1 MSAQPE
7 PQKPPK
13 DPIPENAKPI
23 SEIINDFLSRL
34 DDPNFDPLKMPWPK
48 QCCAVCAKPLDHSPE
63 PVLVHAGSGIM
74 FCSEKCVEYF
84 RKNFAEFYKEHNF
97 HYNPNDPFFRFS
109 FDPDDWVEVVPC
121 QCGAI
126 PVVTQNTVAKIK
138 CPECGSSVGANSI
151 SLQTLALGWN
161 NLKGYADHVMD
172 QLREANE
179 REPKLWT
186 LHLDPIKPLGDV
198 TCETTPC
205 SHATSFS
212 SLFSK
217 TSTDSPAPD
226 PLSTQVGGEP
236 VPEND
241 DEEDDIP
248 MCECC
253 GKKSREPRCD
263 GWIRREGGRW
273 FCSKKCMDDW
283 YERRQPNEHET
294 PLSYQVGG
302 DHYAQ
307 FPYQPIQFFHDRHL
321 NAFQANIIKYL
332 ARWRSK
338 NGLEDLKKAEHYLL
352 VAELNQAHDLE
363 QTAIFLEQFPEEER
377 AIMDLALCNYFGT
390 ARQKLHELI
399 ERLEAEQTETEA
411 EKENQ

>member
-7 PQKPPK
+7 PQESPK
-13 DPIPENAKPI
+13 DLPPENAKPI
-23 SEIINDFLSRL
+23 SEIITDFLSRL

-138 CPECGSSVGANSI
+138 CPECGSSVGANPI

-161 NLKGYADHVMD
+161 NLKDYADHAMD

-205 SHATSFS
+205 THATSFS

-226 PLSTQVGGEP
+226 PLSTQVGG
-236 VPEND
+236 
-241 DEEDDIP
+241 
-248 MCECC
+248 
-253 GKKSREPRCD
+253 
-263 GWIRREGGRW
+263 
-273 FCSKKCMDDW
+273 
-283 YERRQPNEHET
+283 
-294 PLSYQVGG
+294 

-321 NAFQANIIKYL
+321 DAFQANIIKYL

-390 ARQKLHELI
+390 ARKKLHELI
-399 ERLEAEQTETEA
+399 ERLEAEQDETEA
-411 EKENQ
+411 TDAT